1 MPPARH
7 PGQTVAPGWP
17 HRPAGGVRV
26 FTFLQE
32 EGDAVEEKIGVVTD
46 YLDRRGVAVIQL
58 TDGDLHVGD
67 HVHIAGRSTELTQWV
82 ESLQI
87 EHEAVAEAPRSS
99 EVAMK
104 MEAPVHRRDEVFRV
118 HAG

>member
-1 MPPARH
+1 MPLARH
-7 PGQTVAPGWP
+7 PERTFAPVLASSP
-17 HRPAGGVRV
+17 RGGVRV

-46 YLDRRGVAVIQL
+46 YLDRISVAVIQL

-67 HVHIAGRSTELTQWV
+67 QVHIAGRSTELTQWV

-87 EHEAVAEAPRSS
+87 EHEAVADAPRGS
-99 EVAMK
+99 EVAMR
-104 MEAPVHRRDEVFRV
+104 MEVPVHRRDEVFRV
-118 HAG
+118 HAE